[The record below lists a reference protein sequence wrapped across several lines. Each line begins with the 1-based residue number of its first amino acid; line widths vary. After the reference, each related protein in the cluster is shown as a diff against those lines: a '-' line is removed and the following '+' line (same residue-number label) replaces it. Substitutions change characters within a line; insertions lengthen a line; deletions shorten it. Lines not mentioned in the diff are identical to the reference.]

1 MAYNSDEAKN
11 IEKMENTI
19 RTQLSKSGDTIF
31 EITAVEINSV
41 RFVPASILS
50 QLRRE
55 LLQQLEQKRL
65 ALHPKSIPFVEN
77 LNSRYYKNAISEQE
91 NVTNALSR
99 SFYADHGV
107 ESITAGLDLAEST
120 TGCRVM
126 VTDYCIRR
134 EIGECLLKK
143 PKLKGELYLERG
155 RKKYKLT
162 FDCKT
167 CQMSLTDTL

>member
-1 MAYNSDEAKN
+1 
-11 IEKMENTI
+11 
-19 RTQLSKSGDTIF
+19 
-31 EITAVEINSV
+31 
-41 RFVPASILS
+41 
-50 QLRRE
+50 
-55 LLQQLEQKRL
+55 
-65 ALHPKSIPFVEN
+65 
-77 LNSRYYKNAISEQE
+77 
-91 NVTNALSR
+91 
-99 SFYADHGV
+99 
-107 ESITAGLDLAEST
+107 
-120 TGCRVM
+120 M